1 MGNFKHTPGPWVNGY
16 GNGLTGPTTIS
27 KNPTVSGEELD
38 YVPISKNKETIGCVV
53 QQDNKNGVEEMR
65 ANAALIASAPE
76 LLEVLLWL
84 APYMLEAK
92 LGGDVW
98 CAIRDEEGA
107 IEWVKKYKEA
117 IKKATT
123 IL

>member
-98 CAIRDEEGA
+98 IGRAH
-107 IEWVKKYKEA
+107 V
-117 IKKATT
+117 
-123 IL
+123 